1 MAQEASMDSRNN
13 QVDQKERRISDRN
26 SMTQSVEVRF
36 PEEPATGPGQNL
48 SEDGVLFV
56 TQESLR
62 VRVRIGD
69 EQWVD
74 GELIRVQNMGEG
86 RIGVAVKFV

>member
-1 MAQEASMDSRNN
+1 MDSRNN
-13 QVDQKERRISDRN
+13 QVNQKERRSSDRN
-26 SMTQSVEVRF
+26 PMMKSVEVRF
-36 PEEPATGPGQNL
+36 SEESVTGPGQNV
-48 SEDGVLFV
+48 SEDGVLFI

-69 EQWVD
+69 EQWAD

>member
-1 MAQEASMDSRNN
+1 MDSRNN

-36 PEEPATGPGQNL
+36 PEEPVTGPGQNL